1 MTWAPSIARTALFR
15 RGSLSGIRY
24 LKPMLNAGS
33 SRVFNCNDV
42 ARKLER
48 RDGEENPYLFKTP
61 AMHHLVLVK
70 EALRYDDPRHPKG
83 VAIGSKLYVPYNHDE
98 IYEGGRSIFFH
109 SPNLLQ
115 VFHEQFGVERTA
127 SSSASLDHDMKIFR
141 ILDELPSLDGFLM
154 RDALE
159 LEGVEANEAYFDVLP
174 EERTAI
180 QEFIRSKME
189 PLVQAAYGGKKPP
202 TNKVTQLIDAM
213 WEAKDLAALDPLV
226 LAFRFPKDEALAIF
240 GAWKG
245 INFYSFQY
253 HQGRQRREALAQWL
267 KEHAMPKNLVP
278 RDVLQV
284 LEPIRRATIER
295 LRGHWVDADNT
306 LKQYDKLY
314 GEFVASS
321 NPDGFITF
329 LRGAKAIYWQLGDS
343 LSKIDHAIN
352 CWNIWTKGAPGRR
365 LPFEQLEAMLELLKK
380 VLEPTMADR
389 AKAA

>member
-1 MTWAPSIARTALFR
+1 MWPELPPRVVAI
-15 RGSLSGIRY
+15 GEGNLSGSRY

-48 RDGEENPYLFKTP
+48 REGEPNPYLFKTP

-83 VAIGSKLYVPYNHDE
+83 VAIGSKIYVPYNHDE

-115 VFHEQFGVERTA
+115 VFHEQFGVEQNEA
-127 SSSASLDHDMKIFR
+127 SSAALDHDMRIFR

-159 LEGVEANEAYFDVLP
+159 LEGLDANEAYFDVSP
-174 EERTAI
+174 EERAAI
-180 QEFIRSKME
+180 QDFIRGKME
-189 PLVQAAYGGKKPP
+189 PLVRAAYGGQKPP
-202 TNKVTQLIDAM
+202 ANKVTQLIDAM
-213 WEAKDLAALDPLV
+213 WEAKDLAALEPLV
-226 LAFRFPKDEALAIF
+226 VAFRFPKDEALAIF

-253 HQGRQRREALAQWL
+253 HRARQRREAFAHWL
-267 KEHAMPKNLVP
+267 KEDAMPKNLVT

-284 LEPIRRATIER
+284 LEPIRRATVER
-295 LRGHWVDADNT
+295 LRGHWVDVDNA

-314 GEFVASS
+314 GEFVASA
-321 NPDGFITF
+321 NPGGFITF

-352 CWNIWTKGAPGRR
+352 CWDVGTKGASSRR
-365 LPFEQLEAMLELLKK
+365 MAYEQLEAMLELLKK
-380 VLEPTMADR
+380 ILEPTVAHH

>member
-1 MTWAPSIARTALFR
+1 MS
-15 RGSLSGIRY
+15 GSRY
-24 LKPMLNAGS
+24 LRPMLNAGS

-48 RDGEENPYLFKTP
+48 REGEEHPYLFKTP
-61 AMHHLVLVK
+61 AMHHLVLIK

-98 IYEGGRSIFFH
+98 IYEGGRSIFYH

-115 VFHEQFGVERTA
+115 VFHEQFGVERNEA
-127 SSSASLDHDMKIFR
+127 SSAALDHDMKVFR

-159 LEGVEANEAYFDVLP
+159 LEGVAANEAYFDVSP

-180 QEFIRSKME
+180 QEFIRGKME
-189 PLVQAAYGGKKPP
+189 PLVRAAYGGKKPP

-213 WEAKDLAALDPLV
+213 WEAKDLAALEPLV

-253 HQGRQRREALAQWL
+253 HQGRKKREAFAQWL
-267 KEHAMPKNLVP
+267 KEDAMPKNLVP

-284 LEPIRRATIER
+284 MEPIRRATIER
-295 LRGHWVDADNT
+295 LRGHWIDVDNT
-306 LKQYDKLY
+306 LKEYDKLY

-321 NPDGFITF
+321 NPGGFIGF

-352 CWNIWTKGAPGRR
+352 CWDIWTKGAASRR
-365 LPFEQLEAMLELLKK
+365 LPFEQLEALMELLKK
-380 VLEPTMADR
+380 ILEPTSSDR

>member
-1 MTWAPSIARTALFR
+1 
-15 RGSLSGIRY
+15 LSGSRY

-48 RDGEENPYLFKTP
+48 REGEERRYLFKTP

-83 VAIGSKLYVPYNHDE
+83 VAIGSKIYVPYNHDE

-115 VFHEQFGVERTA
+115 VLHEQFGVERTEA
-127 SSSASLDHDMKIFR
+127 SSAALDHDMKVFR

-159 LEGVEANEAYFDVLP
+159 LEGVEANEAYFDVSP

-180 QEFIRSKME
+180 QEFIRGKME
-189 PLVQAAYGGKKPP
+189 PLVRAAYGGKKPP
-202 TNKVTQLIDAM
+202 SNKVTQLIDAM
-213 WEAKDLAALDPLV
+213 WEAKDLAALEPLV
-226 LAFRFPKDEALAIF
+226 VAFRFPKDEALAIF

-253 HQGRQRREALAQWL
+253 HQARKKREALAQWL
-267 KEHAMPKNLVP
+267 KDDAMPKNLVP

-295 LRGHWVDADNT
+295 LRAHWVDADNT

-314 GEFVASS
+314 GEFVASA
-321 NPDGFITF
+321 NPGGFISF

-352 CWNIWTKGAPGRR
+352 CWDIWTKGAPGRR
-365 LPFEQLEAMLELLKK
+365 LAYEQLEAMLELLKK
-380 VLEPTMADR
+380 VLEPTSNEH

>member
-1 MTWAPSIARTALFR
+1 MSAS
-15 RGSLSGIRY
+15 RY

-48 RDGEENPYLFKTP
+48 REGEQNPYLFKTP

-83 VAIGSKLYVPYNHDE
+83 VAIGSKLYVPYNRDE

-127 SSSASLDHDMKIFR
+127 ASSAALDHDMKIFR

-159 LEGVEANEAYFDVLP
+159 LEGVEANEAYFDVSP

-213 WEAKDLAALDPLV
+213 WEAKDLAALDPLI

-253 HQGRQRREALAQWL
+253 HQGRKRREALAQWL
-267 KEHAMPKNLVP
+267 KEDAMPKNLVP

-321 NPDGFITF
+321 NPGGFITF

-352 CWNIWTKGAPGRR
+352 CWDIWTKGAPGRR
-365 LPFEQLEAMLELLKK
+365 LPYEQLEAMLELLKK
-380 VLEPTMADR
+380 VLEPTVADR

>member
-1 MTWAPSIARTALFR
+1 MS
-15 RGSLSGIRY
+15 GSRY

-48 RDGEENPYLFKTP
+48 REGEEKRYLFKTP

-70 EALRYDDPRHPKG
+70 EAMRYDDPRHPKG
-83 VAIGSKLYVPYNHDE
+83 VAIGSKLYLPYNRDE

-109 SPNLLQ
+109 SPNLRQ
-115 VFHEQFGVERTA
+115 VFHEQFGVERTEA
-127 SSSASLDHDMKIFR
+127 ISAALDHDMKIFR

-159 LEGVEANEAYFDVLP
+159 LEGVDANEAYFDVSS
-174 EERTAI
+174 EERAAI
-180 QEFIRSKME
+180 QEFIRGKME
-189 PLVQAAYGGKKPP
+189 PLVAAAYGGQKPP
-202 TNKVTQLIDAM
+202 AVKVTQLIDAM
-213 WEAKDLAALDPLV
+213 WEAKDLAALEPLV

-253 HQGRQRREALAQWL
+253 HQGRKKREALAQWL
-267 KEHAMPKNLVP
+267 KEDAMPKNLVA

-284 LEPIRRATIER
+284 LEPIRRTTIER

-306 LKQYDKLY
+306 LKQYDTLY
-314 GEFVASS
+314 GEFVASA
-321 NPDGFITF
+321 NPGGFITF

-352 CWNIWTKGAPGRR
+352 CWDIWTRGAPGRR
-365 LPFEQLEAMLELLKK
+365 LAYDQLEAMLELLKK
-380 VLEPTMADR
+380 ILEPTKRDH

>member
-1 MTWAPSIARTALFR
+1 
-15 RGSLSGIRY
+15 
-24 LKPMLNAGS
+24 
-33 SRVFNCNDV
+33 
-42 ARKLER
+42 
-48 RDGEENPYLFKTP
+48 
-61 AMHHLVLVK
+61 
-70 EALRYDDPRHPKG
+70 
-83 VAIGSKLYVPYNHDE
+83 
-98 IYEGGRSIFFH
+98 
-109 SPNLLQ
+109 
-115 VFHEQFGVERTA
+115 
-127 SSSASLDHDMKIFR
+127 MKIFR

-267 KEHAMPKNLVP
+267 KEDAMPKNLVP

-321 NPDGFITF
+321 NPGGFISF
-329 LRGAKAIYWQLGDS
+329 LRGAKAIYWQLGNS

-380 VLEPTMADR
+380 ILEPTHGRSRQGGLDR
-389 AKAA
+389 VAALNGCAEGAIERDCRRAHRFLGKSLCYQRPTGRRVSCAAVPDRSRASSAPPQARRHRRAAPGSR

>member
-1 MTWAPSIARTALFR
+1 MS
-15 RGSLSGIRY
+15 GSRY

-48 RDGEENPYLFKTP
+48 RDGEQAPYLFKTP

-70 EALRYDDPRHPKG
+70 EAMRYDDPRHPKG
-83 VAIGSKLYVPYNHDE
+83 VAIGSKIYVPYNHDE

-109 SPNLLQ
+109 SPHLLQ
-115 VFHEQFGVERTA
+115 VFHEQFGVERNDAGSTA
-127 SSSASLDHDMKIFR
+127 LDHDMKVFR

-154 RDALE
+154 HDALE
-159 LEGVEANEAYFDVLP
+159 LEGIDANEAYFDVSP
-174 EERTAI
+174 EERTGI
-180 QEFIRSKME
+180 QDYIRGKME
-189 PLVQAAYGGKKPP
+189 PLVRAAYGGRKPP
-202 TNKVTQLIDAM
+202 TEKVAQLIDAM
-213 WEAKDLAALDPLV
+213 WEAKDLGALEPLV

-253 HQGRQRREALAQWL
+253 HQGRRKREALAQWL
-267 KEHAMPKNLVP
+267 KEDAMPKNLVP

-295 LRGHWVDADNT
+295 LRGHWVEADNT
-306 LKQYDKLY
+306 LKQYEKLY
-314 GEFVASS
+314 SEFVASS
-321 NPDGFITF
+321 NPGGFIGF
-329 LRGAKAIYWQLGDS
+329 LRGAKVIYWQLGDA

-352 CWNIWTKGAPGRR
+352 CWDIWTKGAPNRR
-365 LPFEQLEAMLELLKK
+365 LAFEQLEAMLELLKK
-380 VLEPTMADR
+380 ILEPTPSGH

>member
-1 MTWAPSIARTALFR
+1 
-15 RGSLSGIRY
+15 
-24 LKPMLNAGS
+24 MLNAGS

-42 ARKLER
+42 ARKLEHR
-48 RDGEENPYLFKTP
+48 EGEQAPYLFKTP

-70 EALRYDDPRHPKG
+70 EAMRYDDPRHPKG
-83 VAIGSKLYVPYNHDE
+83 VAIGSKIYVPYNHDE

-109 SPNLLQ
+109 SPHLLQ
-115 VFHEQFGVERTA
+115 VFHEQFGVERNDA
-127 SSSASLDHDMKIFR
+127 GSVALDHDMKVFR

-154 RDALE
+154 HDALE
-159 LEGVEANEAYFDVLP
+159 LEGIDANEAYFDVSP
-174 EERTAI
+174 EERTGI
-180 QEFIRSKME
+180 QEYIRGKME
-189 PLVQAAYGGKKPP
+189 PLVRAAYGGRKPP
-202 TNKVTQLIDAM
+202 TEKVAQLIDAM
-213 WEAKDLAALDPLV
+213 WEAKDIGALEPLV

-253 HQGRQRREALAQWL
+253 HQGRRKREALAQWL
-267 KEHAMPKNLVP
+267 KEDAMPKNLVP

-295 LRGHWVDADNT
+295 LRGHWVEADNT
-306 LKQYDKLY
+306 LKQYEKLY

-321 NPDGFITF
+321 NPGGFIGF
-329 LRGAKAIYWQLGDS
+329 LRGAKAIYWQLGDA

-352 CWNIWTKGAPGRR
+352 CWDIWTKGAPNRR

-380 VLEPTMADR
+380 ILEPTPSDH